1 MGAGWPDRPRR
12 AGLPEPA
19 AVTLPLV
26 GIALTG
32 LAGAAIVILA
42 FRDDP
47 ALWVLG
53 AAILVGAMAGAVMA
67 LTALGARP

>member
-32 LAGAAIVILA
+32 LAGAAIVAMA
-42 FRDDP
+42 FRDDL